1 MLPLPPWTMSKEAN
15 KNNTNRKKQKK
26 KRTQQKQTNTKKTKT
41 KSSRQAQHPAQDVKW
56 ESQIQGMPSC
66 DHSSHPGSA
75 VARKGGQVPQAG
87 SPGKGSRGL
96 WLLADHVSA
105 FSNKARP
112 KQLPTGHSQKKL
124 SKQAQGNSSTKCRVL
139 D

>member
-1 MLPLPPWTMSKEAN
+1 MDAE
-15 KNNTNRKKQKK
+15 RKKQKNEK
-26 KRTQQKQTNTKKTKT
+26 LTASTTPGTR
-41 KSSRQAQHPAQDVKW
+41 REVG
-56 ESQIQGMPSC
+56 SQIQGMPSC
-66 DHSSHPGSA
+66 DHSSHPESA
-75 VARKGGQVPQAG
+75 LARKGGQVPQAG

-124 SKQAQGNSSTKCRVL
+124 SKQAQGNSSTKCRVQE
-139 D
+139 